1 MSEIYD
7 KALAKLDKE
16 NKSFKGGSHASV
28 MRKDVVEVLKSF
40 CSQEDEFAQAIFE
53 TDKTLSDCLEY
64 VAKGVK
70 GSSIRDLDAFKRA
83 AEFYFKG
90 ADISCVMHIDLVGS
104 ARQSSPDIIMT
115 SAVQTSESDKPKSA
129 ALSLSLDDL
138 F

>member
-28 MRKDVVEVLKSF
+28 MRKDVAEVLKSF

-70 GSSIRDLDAFKRA
+70 GSGIRDLDAFKRA
-83 AEFYFKG
+83 VEFYFKG
-90 ADISCVMHIDLVGS
+90 ADISCVMHIDLIGA
-104 ARQSSPDIIMT
+104 ARRSEPNITMT
-115 SAVQTSESDKPKSA
+115 SSSEESDKLKSA